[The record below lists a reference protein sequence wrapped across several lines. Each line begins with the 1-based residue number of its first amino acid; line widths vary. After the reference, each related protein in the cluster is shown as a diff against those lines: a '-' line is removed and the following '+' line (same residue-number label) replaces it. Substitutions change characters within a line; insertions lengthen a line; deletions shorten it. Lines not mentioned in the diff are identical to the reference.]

1 MITNHKQFYSYI
13 ALAGMFLLASST
25 LLIWK
30 QQKRTSGLLDELAKE
45 IQLKKAD
52 LANLPAQSN
61 TVSEAVEQGE
71 RRSVNWAG
79 LPAQCKDS
87 VVQVFTQAA
96 EFNWLEPYKSPNHGE
111 MYGSAFFINEEGE
124 LITNAHVINQS
135 KAICIQV
142 PSLGKARLDVD
153 IIAVAP
159 ERDLALLRLQP
170 QSLEKLKKT
179 LKKVSYLTWGDADAL
194 RRGDKIMTLGYPL
207 GQQFLKSTKGVVSG
221 RQNLQTPMG
230 QMHLIQIDAPINP
243 GNSGGPSLN
252 EYGEVV
258 GVNSMAAPDAQN
270 VGWIIPSPEV
280 KLFLRQVKKG
290 TPDPKTGIIFLRKPF
305 LGIHYNYASESL
317 TQFLGNPLPGGLYI
331 FQVYEG
337 SPLTKVGLKSGDML
351 YAINNYPVD
360 VYGEMNVPWSED
372 KISLLD
378 FISRIEWGDTVSLT
392 YYRKGKKHEATFV
405 LEPNKL
411 LSVRRYYPGYED
423 IDYQV
428 IGGLTL
434 MELTI
439 NHIPLL
445 LGASPE
451 LTRFVDI
458 KNQIEPVLIVTNL
471 FPDSQAA
478 RVHTLLPGTLIKEVN
493 NIPVKT
499 LGDLRKALS
508 SGIKNDFLTIKTSNN
523 IFAVLPMRVVLEDE
537 KRLSRN
543 YFYPINQTTQ
553 DLIQQLAN
561 LA

>member
-1 MITNHKQFYSYI
+1 MMNQKKQLHIYIAFVVLCISFLGSFLLWKKQHKTESYI
-13 ALAGMFLLASST
+13 
-25 LLIWK
+25 
-30 QQKRTSGLLDELAKE
+30 QELAQELRAKTPD
-45 IQLKKAD
+45 IKK
-52 LANLPAQSN
+52 
-61 TVSEAVEQGE
+61 
-71 RRSVNWAG
+71 VNSTEDNDKIAPRVKNWSD

-111 MYGSAFFINEEGE
+111 MYGSAFFISEEGD
-124 LITNAHVINQS
+124 LITNAHVINQA
-135 KAICIQV
+135 KALSIQV
-142 PSLGKARLDVD
+142 PSLGKSRLDVD

-170 QSLEKLKKT
+170 QALEQLKKS
-179 LKKVSYLTWGDADAL
+179 LHKVSYLKLGNADLL

-252 EYGEVV
+252 ESGEVV

-280 KLFLRQVKKG
+280 NLFLRQVKKG
-290 TPDPKTGIIFLRKPF
+290 IPDPKTGIILLRKPF
-305 LGIHYNYASESL
+305 LGIHYNYASENL
-317 TQFLGNPLPGGLYI
+317 TKFLGNPLPGGLYI
-331 FQVYEG
+331 FQIYEG
-337 SPLTKVGLKSGDML
+337 SPLAKVGMKSGDML
-351 YAINNYPVD
+351 YTINNYPVD

-378 FISRIEWGDTVSLT
+378 FISRIEWGDKISLT
-392 YYRKGKKHEATFV
+392 YYRNGKKQNANFI
-405 LEPNKL
+405 LEPKKL
-411 LSVRRYYPGYED
+411 LSVRRYFPGYED

-428 IGGLTL
+428 IGGLTV
-434 MELTI
+434 MELSI

-445 LGASPE
+445 LGISPE
-451 LTRFVDI
+451 LTRFIDI
-458 KNQIEPVLIVTNL
+458 KNQIEPVLVITNL

-478 RVHTLLPGTLIKEVN
+478 KVHTLAPGTLIKEIN
-493 NIPVKT
+493 NKEVKS
-499 LGDLRKALS
+499 LADFRKALFD
-508 SGIKNDFLTIKTSNN
+508 GLKNDYLTIKTSNN
-523 IFAVLPMRVVLEDE
+523 VFAVLPMRLVLQDE

-543 YFYPINQTTQ
+543 YFYFLNETTQ
-553 DLIQQLAN
+553 ELIKHASI
-561 LA
+561 

>member
-1 MITNHKQFYSYI
+1 MMNQKKHVYGLIATITFFVVVSGGFVLWRNQTKTD
-13 ALAGMFLLASST
+13 AFLH
-25 LLIWK
+25 
-30 QQKRTSGLLDELAKE
+30 ELAQELRIKAPDIKKTVTTEE
-45 IQLKKAD
+45 IDKVAIK
-52 LANLPAQSN
+52 
-61 TVSEAVEQGE
+61 TT
-71 RRSVNWAG
+71 NWSD

-111 MYGSAFFINEEGE
+111 MYGSAFFISEEGD

-135 KAICIQV
+135 KALSIQV
-142 PSLGKARLDVD
+142 PSLGKSRLDVD

-170 QSLEKLKKT
+170 QALEKLKKA
-179 LKKVSYLTWGDADAL
+179 LGKVSFLKLGNADLL

-252 EYGEVV
+252 DCGEVV

-280 KLFLRQVKKG
+280 ALFLRQIKKG
-290 TPDPKTGIIFLRKPF
+290 TADPKTGIILLRKPF
-305 LGIHYNYASESL
+305 LGIHYNYASENL
-317 TQFLGNPLPGGLYI
+317 TKFLGNPLPGGLYI
-331 FQVYEG
+331 FQIYEG
-337 SPLTKVGLKSGDML
+337 SPLAKVGMKSGDML
-351 YAINNYPVD
+351 YTINKYPVD

-378 FISRIEWGDTVSLT
+378 FVSRIEWGDKVSLT
-392 YYRKGKKHEATFV
+392 YYRNGTKHDTSFV
-405 LEPNKL
+405 LEPKKL
-411 LSVRRYYPGYED
+411 LAVRRYFPGYED

-428 IGGLTL
+428 IGGLTV
-434 MELTI
+434 MELAI

-445 LGASPE
+445 LGISPE
-451 LTRFVDI
+451 LTRFIDI
-458 KNQIEPVLIVTNL
+458 KNQVEPVLVVTNL

-478 RVHTLLPGTLIKEVN
+478 RVHTLAPGTLIKEIN
-493 NIPVKT
+493 NKEVKS
-499 LGDLRKALS
+499 LADFRKALFD
-508 SGIKNDFLTIKTSNN
+508 GLKNDFLTIKTSNN

-543 YFYPINQTTQ
+543 YFYPLNETTQ
-553 DLIQQLAN
+553 ELIKHASI
-561 LA
+561 

>member
-1 MITNHKQFYSYI
+1 MMNQKKHVYGLIATITFFVVVSGGFVLWRNQTKTD
-13 ALAGMFLLASST
+13 AFLY
-25 LLIWK
+25 
-30 QQKRTSGLLDELAKE
+30 ELAQELRVKNPD
-45 IQLKKAD
+45 IKK
-52 LANLPAQSN
+52 
-61 TVSEAVEQGE
+61 TIGSEETDKVAIKTT
-71 RRSVNWAG
+71 NWSD

-111 MYGSAFFINEEGE
+111 MYGSAFFISEEGD

-135 KAICIQV
+135 KALSIQV
-142 PSLGKARLDVD
+142 PSLGKSRLDVD

-170 QSLEKLKKT
+170 QALEKLKKT
-179 LKKVSYLTWGDADAL
+179 LGKVSFLKLGNADLL

-280 KLFLRQVKKG
+280 ALFLRQIKKDK
-290 TPDPKTGIIFLRKPF
+290 PDPKTGIILLRKPF
-305 LGIHYNYASESL
+305 LGIHYNYASENL
-317 TQFLGNPLPGGLYI
+317 TKFLGNPLPGGLYI
-331 FQVYEG
+331 FQIYEG
-337 SPLTKVGLKSGDML
+337 SPLAKVGMKSGDML
-351 YAINNYPVD
+351 YTINNYPVD

-378 FISRIEWGDTVSLT
+378 FVSRIEWGDKVSLT
-392 YYRKGKKHEATFV
+392 YYRNGTKHDTSFV
-405 LEPNKL
+405 LEPKKL
-411 LSVRRYYPGYED
+411 LAVRRYFPGYED

-428 IGGLTL
+428 IGGLTV
-434 MELTI
+434 MELAI

-445 LGASPE
+445 LGISPE
-451 LTRFVDI
+451 LTRFIDI
-458 KNQIEPVLIVTNL
+458 KNQVEPVLVVTNL

-478 RVHTLLPGTLIKEVN
+478 RVHTLAPGTLIKEIN
-493 NIPVKT
+493 NKEVKS
-499 LGDLRKALS
+499 LADFRKALFD
-508 SGIKNDFLTIKTSNN
+508 GLKNDFLTIKTSNN

-543 YFYPINQTTQ
+543 YFYPLNETTQ
-553 DLIQQLAN
+553 ELIKHASI
-561 LA
+561 